1 MGKQMESGHMPVMI
15 NPFGA
20 TYNPVSVSDNLGMI
34 VKKRI
39 FAFEDLY
46 NNNGNYLSFFHNTEF
61 NSTNADKVL
70 ERINER
76 IIMAHEF
83 LESAR
88 FLFVT
93 FGTARVYIK
102 KVDGLIVSNCHKLPS
117 SIFNTGLLSVD
128 EIVSK
133 WEILLEKLHLPYP
146 DLKVVFTVS
155 PVRHWKDGAHGNQV
169 SKSILFLAIERLL
182 DHNTQPA
189 YFPAYELQMDDLR
202 DYRFYDTDML
212 HPSSEAIEY
221 IWKAFAAAYFDKIT
235 LDTRKEVTKIT
246 KAMKHRL
253 LTDSESSISDFASTM
268 LNMIENI
275 STKYPAIDLTSEK
288 TYFLSMLK

>member
-1 MGKQMESGHMPVMI
+1 
-15 NPFGA
+15 
-20 TYNPVSVSDNLGMI
+20 
-34 VKKRI
+34 
-39 FAFEDLY
+39 
-46 NNNGNYLSFFHNTEF
+46 
-61 NSTNADKVL
+61 
-70 ERINER
+70 
-76 IIMAHEF
+76 
-83 LESAR
+83 
-88 FLFVT
+88 
-93 FGTARVYIK
+93 
-102 KVDGLIVSNCHKLPS
+102 
-117 SIFNTGLLSVD
+117 
-128 EIVSK
+128 
-133 WEILLEKLHLPYP
+133 
-146 DLKVVFTVS
+146 
-155 PVRHWKDGAHGNQV
+155 
-169 SKSILFLAIERLL
+169 
-182 DHNTQPA
+182 
-189 YFPAYELQMDDLR
+189 MDDLR